1 MLLLVVIIREI
12 EEKDIDNGF
21 FDVLTNLVP
30 PDIEDKE
37 YAKNILQEIKSNP
50 LHKIFVAEDDVSGII
65 TGTTTLLVEPK
76 FINKGMKVGYIE
88 DVAVSKDYEGSGIGS
103 KLVTYATN
111 HAVKL
116 EGCKKVLLYCSKRT
130 QSFYQKL
137 GYRLAEDTVVMKFE
151 R

>member
-1 MLLLVVIIREI
+1 LVVIIREI
-12 EEKDIDNGF
+12 EEKDIDKGF
-21 FDVLTNLVP
+21 LDVLTNLVP

-37 YAKNILQEIKSNP
+37 YAKNILREIKSNP

-76 FINKGMKVGYIE
+76 FINKGMRIGYIE

-111 HAVKL
+111 HAFTIV
-116 EGCKKVLLYCSKRT
+116 GCKKVLLYKVLCLENEKTST
-130 QSFYQKL
+130 FIL
-137 GYRLAEDTVVMKFE
+137 MLTLND
-151 R
+151 

>member
-65 TGTTTLLVEPK
+65 IGTTTLLVEPK

-103 KLVTYATN
+103 KLVIYATN
-111 HAVKL
+111 HAITI
-116 EGCKKVLLYCSKRT
+116 EGCKKVLLYSSKRT
-130 QSFYQKL
+130 QSFYEKL
-137 GYRLAEDTVVMKFE
+137 GYQLAEDTVAMKYE
-151 R
+151 A